1 MKKGL
6 LFGLLATAAGAAY
19 LLSKAANKKEEEK
32 TIITL
37 SSDEEEPPVQ
47 PMNEDSAE
55 TPESEMAQEEPA
67 EEEPQY
73 SREVQEINL
82 MYPYLKPAFI
92 SASLKEQLDFDQ
104 NYPEGSLITIYH
116 DISFPAVEDLI
127 TFVRIIKGH
136 DYQINEADG
145 DQSLTISKD
154 LIVEKGKILSD
165 ILNVSNQVCCLNG
178 QYHAYRLEAK

>member
-6 LFGLLATAAGAAY
+6 LFGLLAAAGGAAY

-37 SSDEEEPPVQ
+37 SNDEDEPTVQ
-47 PMNEDSAE
+47 P
-55 TPESEMAQEEPA
+55 QEEKPA
-67 EEEPQY
+67 EAEPEALEEEPQY

-92 SASLKEQLDFDQ
+92 SACLKEQLDFDQ

-127 TFVRIIKGH
+127 TFVRIIKEH

-178 QYHAYRLEAK
+178 QYHAYRLESK